1 MKMINNKRTVVP
13 YEYQFVCLHDNVIK
27 LASKLNHNCDNLA
40 GATSRE
46 TFPPINSQSISP
58 RELHTKLT
66 LITQLSRPSF
76 LCCEL
81 KFVHYFY
88 MSLCN

>member
-1 MKMINNKRTVVP
+1 MVP
-13 YEYQFVCLHDNVIK
+13 YEYQFVLLSNNIIK

-46 TFPPINSQSISP
+46 TFPPINLQNISVDVSQPNIVLSSLTP
-58 RELHTKLT
+58 RPNL
-66 LITQLSRPSF
+66 
-76 LCCEL
+76 LCWSC

-88 MSLCN
+88 MSLCK